1 MEPLLEA
8 VLTGNHHEVARLV
21 EGGADIN
28 ARCDE
33 GASVLFAASLSG
45 DVEMVRLLLD
55 LGADPNLVAE
65 EPAASIYCPK
75 VVDLISQAQFLTD
88 WAKYTPVLE
97 LLLARGATDDRGQVP
112 TFDFE
117 SRKRLWLEN
126 QGRQPVRRP
135 WWRFW

>member
-1 MEPLLEA
+1 VEPLLEA
-8 VLTGNHHEVARLV
+8 VLNKRHHEVSRLI

-55 LGADPNLVAE
+55 LGADANLVAE
-65 EPAASIYCPK
+65 EPGASIYCPK
-75 VVDLISQAQFLTD
+75 VVDVIYQAQFLMD

-97 LLLARGATDDRGQVP
+97 LLLARGATDERGQVP
-112 TFDFE
+112 AFNTE
-117 SRKRLWLEN
+117 SRKRGCLEN
-126 QGRQPVRRP
+126 QGTLSVSRP